1 VAAVGG
7 LLVGAAVGGLALPR
21 TTTDTVRSESS
32 TLRTVVRTV
41 TAPTATTPAPPRP
54 TRPTTSRA
62 DAESAARSAANTYTT
77 DRYSIGGKA
86 GDWSANCQTS
96 GEDWACQVTFNQT
109 ECTGSVVVGGET
121 LRTLRA
127 RIGCS
132 E

>member
-1 VAAVGG
+1 VLGG
-7 LLVGAAVGGLALPR
+7 LVVGAAVGGLALPR
-21 TTTDTVRSESS
+21 TTTVRSESS

-41 TAPTATTPAPPRP
+41 TAPTATTSPPPRP
-54 TRPTTSRA
+54 TQPTTSRA

-86 GDWSANCQTS
+86 GDWSAKCQAS
-96 GEDWACQVTFNQT
+96 GEDWACQVTFNKT
-109 ECTGSVVVGGET
+109 ECTGSVVVGGQT
-121 LRTLRA
+121 LGTLSV